1 MKAEVF
7 KIRKSMSLEDRLENR
22 ILEKSFNQTMGNLAE
37 SLPAIKKSLKTE
49 SEKDQK
55 NMILQKSFELLKEQ
69 KLSII
74 DCGIIESRLNKGLPL
89 SKAHIAALGLNDL
102 QKGFENLPTKKPVTS
117 GVLKIDQANEI
128 EKMED
133 QGIER
138 EPDSLSAYSQA
149 GDYEFINISGQ
160 TIKVR
165 KAEILRKTGEAV
177 KAGKIDVIE
186 GGIIEY
192 RLNRNGKI
200 PDHVLRY
207 LFE

>member
-1 MKAEVF
+1 MKTVEVF
-7 KIRKSMSLEDRLENR
+7 KIRKSMSLEDRELER
-22 ILEKSFNQTMGNLAE
+22 SFNKSMSGLADK
-37 SLPAIKKSLKTE
+37 LPAINKSRKRE
-49 SEKDQK
+49 SENK
-55 NMILQKSFELLKEQ
+55 NRYTILQKASELLQSK
-69 KLSII
+69 KLSLL
-74 DCGIIESRLNKGLPL
+74 DVGVIESRLNKSLPL

-102 QKGFENLPTKKPVTS
+102 KKGFENLP
-117 GVLKIDQANEI
+117 
-128 EKMED
+128 EKGES
-133 QGIER
+133 QRVER
-138 EPDSLSAYSQA
+138 EPDSLSAHSQA
-149 GDYEFINISGQ
+149 GEYEFINISGQ